1 MKKNESIVWITRFG
15 LIYAIVTGIRKFLK
29 KKRKRRAD
37 LQALSDKHLDLYLLM
52 NQWVHVE
59 QEGKNLASYLQ
70 ELNIKKIAIYGINY
84 MGQTLIDEL
93 KETNIQVVYGIDR
106 NADIIMYA
114 DVDIFTPDMI
124 SDDVDAVVVTAVNYF
139 DEIEEEL
146 SKKLNCRI
154 ISLEDML
161 YEV

>member
-29 KKRKRRAD
+29 KERKRRAD

-52 NQWVHVE
+52 NQWVHVK